1 MFSKKLILG
10 GAQLGNKYGIYSKA
24 SKMKN
29 LNELKKIFEFSAKNE
44 LKFIDTAQ
52 DYKNSEKV
60 IGQLSKNKFK
70 IISKINL
77 DPKLSFKDL
86 ELIIFK
92 KINISLRK
100 LKVKKIDILL
110 LHNFDRFIN
119 NENYLSKIYKVLD
132 KLKNNGIILKVGI
145 STYYPEKIHN
155 FFKIFKYDVV
165 QVPLNIFDQRL
176 LFSKFYNLKSFKNVE
191 IHVRSVFLQGILL
204 KKKYPTYFDK
214 WQKKIKVLVDFLQ
227 KNNIDPIHFC
237 LSFVLGVKKVRKV
250 IIGVQN
256 LCQLKEI
263 LKQSKKKIK
272 YKRKIFKRFIIKDGK
287 LIIPRY
293 WKINN
298 V

>member
-256 LCQLKEI
+256 LYQLKEI
-263 LKQSKKKIK
+263 LKQSKKKLN
-272 YKRKIFKRFIIKDGK
+272 KREK
-287 LIIPRY
+287 
-293 WKINN
+293 
-298 V
+298 

>member
-256 LCQLKEI
+256 LYQLKEI

-272 YKRKIFKRFIIKDGK
+272 YKRKIFKRFIIKDDK

>member
-29 LNELKKIFEFSAKNE
+29 LNQLKKIFEFSAKNE

-256 LCQLKEI
+256 LYQLKEI

-272 YKRKIFKRFIIKDGK
+272 YKRKIFKRFIIKDDK

>member
-1 MFSKKLILG
+1 MSSKKLILG

-29 LNELKKIFEFSAKNE
+29 LNELKKIFEFSAKNKLE
-44 LKFIDTAQ
+44 FIDTAQ
-52 DYKNSEKV
+52 DYKNSEKI

-100 LKVKKIDILL
+100 LKIKKINILL

-119 NENYLSKIYKVLD
+119 NENYLSKIYKVLV

-145 STYYPEKIHN
+145 STYYPEKIHK

-191 IHVRSVFLQGILL
+191 IHVRSVFLQGVLL

-214 WQKKIKVLVDFLQ
+214 WEKKIKTYIDFLQ

-237 LSFVLGVKKVRKV
+237 LSFVLGAKKVRKV

-256 LCQLKEI
+256 LYQLKEI
-263 LKQSKKKIK
+263 LKKSKKKIK
-272 YKRKIFKRFIIKDGK
+272 YNKKIFKRFIINDDK
-287 LIIPRY
+287 LIIPKY